1 MIVSDLGLYCTHT
14 VHPNQQVLIVS
25 DLGISILTKEGK
37 LKTVSSDLGHLDTWD
52 KKMNTGEHGPYFK
65 ED

>member
-37 LKTVSSDLGHLDTWD
+37 LKTVSSDLGNLDTWD
-52 KKMNTGEHGPYFK
+52 KKIF
-65 ED
+65 